1 MIRRETEKD
10 EMCAARIKERSRD
23 VGVVPIVLILPI
35 FQTRRKIQDIRE
47 KGIEMT
53 TQSTELKSMKIV
65 QNRKDGVENILTII
79 DFIIGGIVT
88 F

>member
-10 EMCAARIKERSRD
+10 ETCAAKIKERSRD
-23 VGVVPIVLILPI
+23 VGVVPIVLILPM

-47 KGIEMT
+47 EGIEMT
-53 TQSTELKSMKIV
+53 TQSTKLKSMKIV
-65 QNRKDGVENILTII
+65 RNCKDEVENIVTII